1 MDLRIIALRRG
12 LTIVLLDKYFDKIYL
27 FRKIVD
33 YHLTL
38 IHNSLFIVA
47 WKYVFICKVII

>member
-1 MDLRIIALRRG
+1 MDIRIIALRRG

-38 IHNSLFIVA
+38 IHYSLFIVV
-47 WKYVFICKVII
+47 WKYVFIYKVD